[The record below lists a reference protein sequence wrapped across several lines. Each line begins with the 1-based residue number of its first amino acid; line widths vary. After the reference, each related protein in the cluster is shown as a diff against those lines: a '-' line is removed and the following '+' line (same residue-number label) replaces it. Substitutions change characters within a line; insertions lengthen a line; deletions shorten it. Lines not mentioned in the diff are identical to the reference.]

1 MSNTVPFLECYN
13 VSKTFGVVKALNNAQ
28 LACNAGEVMCILGEN
43 GAGKSTLIKILC
55 GVYEPDPGAVI
66 KLDGQEVKFD
76 SPIDAAAKGVAAVF
90 QELSIIPGLS
100 VADNIYLGLEPKK
113 KNGQIDYKKLH
124 KDTQEILDYV
134 GLDLDPQERAGDL
147 PVSKRQL
154 IEVCKAL
161 AKKPKVLIF
170 DEPTSSLSKE
180 EVDIL
185 FRLIFKLK
193 EEGRVLIYISH
204 RMSELA
210 QIADAGSVFRDSNFI
225 ASFRWGE
232 ASNEQLINWIV
243 GRKMSDVYP
252 ERHKVISDEIALD
265 IRGLERVGSFYPTS
279 IKIRKGEILGIA
291 GLQGHGQV
299 PFLNTIFGI
308 TPADAGEVYLYGNKI
323 DVSKPAKSIKNGVA
337 LVPDDR
343 KNDGLLLKRSVKENM
358 MLMTLDS
365 RSPNGILSNAKEKE
379 DYARMKE
386 IMNIKAANM
395 DIEADSLSGGNQQKI
410 VIGKIL
416 LTDAPVILLADPTK
430 GIDIGAKSEIYK
442 TINDLADAGKTV
454 LLYSTEMEELIALS
468 NRVAVFRAGR
478 IEGVLEEKD
487 INEAEII
494 KLSMGIEE
502 EGGAEDE

>member
-1 MSNTVPFLECYN
+1 M
-13 VSKTFGVVKALNNAQ
+13 
-28 LACNAGEVMCILGEN
+28 
-43 GAGKSTLIKILC
+43 
-55 GVYEPDPGAVI
+55 
-66 KLDGQEVKFD
+66 
-76 SPIDAAAKGVAAVF
+76 F

-134 GLDLDPQERAGDL
+134 GLDIDPQERAADL

-154 IEVCKAL
+154 VEVCKAL
-161 AKKPKVLIF
+161 AKKTKVLIF

-204 RMSELA
+204 RMGELA
-210 QIADAGSVFRDSNFI
+210 QIADAGSVFRDSHYI

-232 ASNEQLINWIV
+232 ASNEQLIHWIV
-243 GRKMSDVYP
+243 GRKMSDIYP
-252 ERHKVISDEIALD
+252 PRHKVESDEIALE
-265 IRGLERVGSFYPTS
+265 IKGLERVGSFLPTS
-279 IKIRKGEILGIA
+279 VKVRKGEILGIA
-291 GLQGHGQV
+291 GLQGHGQI

-308 TPADAGEVYLYGNKI
+308 TPADAGAVSLNQKVI
-323 DVSKPAKSIKNGVA
+323 DVSRPARSIKNGIA

-343 KNDGLLLKRSVKENM
+343 KNDGLMLKRSVKENM
-358 MLMTLDS
+358 MLMTLDR
-365 RSPNGILSNAKEKE
+365 RSPNGILSNAKENA

-386 IMNIKAANM
+386 VMNIKAANM

-416 LTDAPVILLADPTK
+416 LTDNPVILLADPTK

-442 TINDLADAGKTV
+442 TINNLADEGKTI
-454 LLYSTEMEELIALS
+454 LLYSTEMEEIIALS
-468 NRVAVFRAGR
+468 NRVVVFRVGKVAG
-478 IEGVLEEKD
+478 ILEEKD
-487 INEAEII
+487 INESEII
-494 KLSMGIEE
+494 KLSMGIGE
-502 EGGAEDE
+502 EGGAEE

>member
-1 MSNTVPFLECYN
+1 MANTAPFLECYN
-13 VSKTFGVVKALNNAQ
+13 VSKTFGVVKALDNAQ
-28 LACNAGEVMCILGEN
+28 LSCSEGEVHCILGEN

-66 KLDGQEVKFD
+66 KLDGQEVHFD

-90 QELSIIPGLS
+90 QELSIIPGIS
-100 VADNIYLGLEPKK
+100 VADNIYLGLEPRK
-113 KNGQIDYKKLH
+113 KNGQVDYKQLY
-124 KDTQEILDYV
+124 KDTQEVLDYV
-134 GLDLDPQERAGDL
+134 GLDIDLHERAGDL

-185 FRLIFKLK
+185 FRLIAKLK
-193 EEGRVLIYISH
+193 AEGRVLIYISH

-210 QIADAGSVFRDSNFI
+210 QIADAGSVFRDSHYI

-232 ASNEQLINWIV
+232 ASNDQLINWIV
-243 GRKMSDVYP
+243 GREMSDIYP
-252 ERHKVISDEIALD
+252 PRHKVQSDEIALD
-265 IRGLERVGSFYPTS
+265 IRGLERVGSFLPTS

-308 TPADAGEVYLYGNKI
+308 TPADAGEVWLNGQKI
-323 DVSKPAKSIKNGVA
+323 DVSRPARAIKNGVA
-337 LVPDDR
+337 LVPDER
-343 KNDGLLLKRSVKENM
+343 KNDGLMLKRSVKENM
-358 MLMTLDS
+358 MLMTLDR
-365 RSPNGILSNAKEKE
+365 RSPNGILSDAKEKA
-379 DYARMKE
+379 DYERMKE
-386 IMNIKAANM
+386 VMNIKAANM
-395 DIEADSLSGGNQQKI
+395 DIEADALSGGNQQKI

-442 TINDLADAGKTV
+442 TINDLAEEGKTI
-454 LLYSTEMEELIALS
+454 LLYSTEMEEIISLA
-468 NRVAVFRAGR
+468 NRVAVFRMGKIAG
-478 IEGVLEEKD
+478 ILEEEN
-487 INEAEII
+487 ISESEII
-494 KLSMGIEE
+494 KLSFGMDE
-502 EGGAEDE
+502 EGGGEE

>member
-1 MSNTVPFLECYN
+1 MGNTVPYLECYN

-28 LACNAGEVMCILGEN
+28 LSCNEGEVHCILGEN

-66 KLDGQEVKFD
+66 KLGGEEVKFD
-76 SPIDAAAKGVAAVF
+76 SPIDAARKGVAAVF

-100 VADNIYLGLEPKK
+100 VADNIYLGLEPRKK
-113 KNGQIDYKKLH
+113 MGQIDYKKLY

-134 GLDLDPQERAGDL
+134 GLDIDPQERAGDL

-161 AKKPKVLIF
+161 AKKTKVLIF

-204 RMSELA
+204 RMGELA
-210 QIADAGSVFRDSNFI
+210 QIADAGSVFRDSHYI

-232 ASNEQLINWIV
+232 ASNEQLIQWIV
-243 GRKMSDVYP
+243 GRKMSDIYP
-252 ERHKVISDEIALD
+252 PRHIVTSDEISLELK
-265 IRGLERVGSFYPTS
+265 GLERVGSFLPTS
-279 IKIRKGEILGIA
+279 VKVRKGEILGIA
-291 GLQGHGQV
+291 GLQGHGQI

-308 TPADAGEVYLYGNKI
+308 TPADAGVVSLHEKVI
-323 DVSKPAKSIKNGVA
+323 DVSRPAHSIKNGVA
-337 LVPDDR
+337 LVPNDR
-343 KNDGLLLKRSVKENM
+343 KNDGLMLKRSVKENM
-358 MLMTLDS
+358 MLMTLDR
-365 RSPNGILSNAKEKE
+365 RSPKGILSNAKEKA
-379 DYARMKE
+379 DYERMKE
-386 IMNIKAANM
+386 VMNIKAASM
-395 DIEADSLSGGNQQKI
+395 EIEADSLSGGNQQKI

-416 LTDAPVILLADPTK
+416 LTDAPVILLSDPTK
-430 GIDIGAKSEIYK
+430 GIDIGAKAEIYK
-442 TINDLADAGKTV
+442 TINNLADDGKTV
-454 LLYSTEMEELIALS
+454 LLYSTEMEEIIALS
-468 NRVAVFRAGR
+468 NRVVVFRMGKVAG
-478 IEGVLEEKD
+478 ILEEKD

-494 KLSMGIEE
+494 KLSMGIGE
-502 EGGAEDE
+502 EGGAEE

>member
-1 MSNTVPFLECYN
+1 MGNTVPFLECSN
-13 VSKTFGVVKALNNAQ
+13 VSKTFGVVKALNNVQ
-28 LACNAGEVMCILGEN
+28 LSCNAGEVHCILGEN

-66 KLDGQEVKFD
+66 KLDGQEVKFN

-90 QELSIIPGLS
+90 QELSIISGLS

-113 KNGQIDYKKLH
+113 KNGQIDYKKLY

-134 GLDLDPQERAGDL
+134 GLDIDPQERAGDL

-161 AKKPKVLIF
+161 AKQPKVMIF

-180 EVDIL
+180 EVEIL

-210 QIADAGSVFRDSNFI
+210 QIADAGSVFRDSNYI

-232 ASNEQLINWIV
+232 ASNEQIINWIV
-243 GRKMSDVYP
+243 GRKVSDVYP
-252 ERHKVISDEIALD
+252 ERHKVTSEEIALEV
-265 IRGLERVGSFYPTS
+265 RGLERVGSFFPTS
-279 IKIRKGEILGIA
+279 LKVRKGEIMGIA

-308 TPADAGEVYLYGNKI
+308 TPADAGEVYLNGKRI
-323 DVSKPAKSIKNGVA
+323 DVSRPARSIKNSVA
-337 LVPDDR
+337 LVPDER
-343 KNDGLLLKRSVKENM
+343 KNDGLMLKRSVKENM
-358 MLMTLDS
+358 MLMTLDR
-365 RSPNGILSNAKEKE
+365 RSPSGILSYAKEKA
-379 DYARMKE
+379 DYERMKE
-386 IMNIKAANM
+386 IMNIKAENM
-395 DIEADSLSGGNQQKI
+395 DIDADALSGGNQQKI

-416 LTDAPVILLADPTK
+416 LTDAQVILLADPTK

-442 TINDLADAGKTV
+442 TINDLADMGKTV
-454 LLYSTEMEELIALS
+454 LLYSTEMEEIIALS

-478 IEGVLEEKD
+478 VAGILDEKD

-494 KLSMGIEE
+494 KLSMGIGE
-502 EGGAEDE
+502 EGGAENE